1 MATAR
6 REDKPILALG
16 IQASYREIELRLIDR
31 NPNQPRQDFDDDGN
45 IADLSKSI
53 KANTL
58 LQAITVRAHPKITG
72 RYMIVAGE
80 RRFRALVKAGVTKA
94 VFKLIEG
101 EGVERSYILSAIE
114 NLQRVNL
121 NPIEEATTYQR
132 LHDEEHMSWEEIH
145 NLLGRDVSVILT
157 KIKLLTLPPKIQQ
170 MVRKGELPQVTA
182 LNLSQWRNEEGE
194 YLRLA
199 HDLIAGRDPA
209 VIHFHKETAQG
220 QRLVQAKLPR
230 TPDEFARRI
239 VKLSGHV
246 QSMPAVL
253 EAFLRLTPK
262 EQTETFNAIHPAV
275 LGKLRVRFVA
285 LYRAIQAVSERM
297 NAFDAEKNQ
306 RVALEPEPL
315 PPEPSPD
322 PYELAHR
329 VLSALLYAGGNGH
342 PSVNLSKADLQEELR
357 IFDDVSNLV
366 REAVKQG
373 RENWRIAP
381 YGSDAQQKLIRLM
394 HRIRRDYGGGA
405 KLDDCL
411 RSAMQD
417 DRSEDPVRLI

>member
-1 MATAR
+1 MKLDI
-6 REDKPILALG
+6 RESYQELPLALV
-16 IQASYREIELRLIDR
+16 DTD
-31 NPNQPRQDFDDDGN
+31 PNQPRRDSEAEEGLDELTASIQD
-45 IADLSKSI
+45 
-53 KANTL
+53 NTL
-58 LQAITVRAHPKITG
+58 IQAVTVKPHPTVAG
-72 RYMIVAGE
+72 RYMVVTGE
-80 RRFRALVKAGVTKA
+80 RRFRAMRRLGIAKKTFKVISGLGVDK
-94 VFKLIEG
+94 
-101 EGVERSYILSAIE
+101 SYIVSAIE
-114 NLQRVNL
+114 NLNRL
-121 NPIEEATTYQR
+121 DMNPIDEALCYQR

-357 IFDDVSNLV
+357 IFDDVSHLV